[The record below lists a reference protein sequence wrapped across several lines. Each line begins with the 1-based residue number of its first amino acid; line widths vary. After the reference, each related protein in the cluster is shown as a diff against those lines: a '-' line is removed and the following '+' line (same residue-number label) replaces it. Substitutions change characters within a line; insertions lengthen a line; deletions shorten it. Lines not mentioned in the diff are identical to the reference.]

1 MSWTGAQREVD
12 GLSVLADG
20 ELVVAYVTRDDQAAF
35 TELVRRHSGLVL
47 GVVHRRNAERVEQVA
62 YQALHRFTRALDLT
76 DEQKDA
82 MFQELS
88 RRAWDGVGPRTQRNL
103 SFSYTSSISDLP
115 EVDETA
121 AAAAVLSPE
130 QVAAWQKHLKGEGEF
145 TERMS
150 KKIMPI
156 FMPGVDPSD
165 LPPRDPEARGN
176 M

>member
-1 MSWTGAQREVD
+1 MSWTGTQREVD

-47 GVVHRRNAERVEQVA
+47 GVVHRRNAERVEQAA

-88 RRAWDGVGPRTQRNL
+88 RRAWDGVGPRTQR
-103 SFSYTSSISDLP
+103 SFVLNYTPSISDLP
-115 EVDETA
+115 KVDETA

-130 QVAAWQKHLKGEGEF
+130 QVAAWQKHIKEEGEF
-145 TERMS
+145 TERMT
-150 KKIMPI
+150 KKVMPI

-165 LPPRDPEARGN
+165 LPGGPEARGN